1 MRRWYGSIPRNRPLL
16 PYDNPAVDIDIGW
29 RGEPYATLPPR
40 TKDFLRRSVY
50 DLINRSFR
58 GTKSSRRL
66 GNRLDGLVTRYP
78 P

>member
-1 MRRWYGSIPRNRPLL
+1 MRQWYGSIPRNRPLL

-50 DLINRSFR
+50 DLIDRSAAF
-58 GTKSSRRL
+58 TLSCLHLLPS
-66 GNRLDGLVTRYP
+66 DG
-78 P
+78 